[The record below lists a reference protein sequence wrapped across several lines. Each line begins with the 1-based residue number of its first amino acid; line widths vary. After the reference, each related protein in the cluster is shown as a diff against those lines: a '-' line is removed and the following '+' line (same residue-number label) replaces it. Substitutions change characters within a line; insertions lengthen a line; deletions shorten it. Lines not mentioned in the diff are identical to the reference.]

1 LNSIL
6 RSIYLC
12 FRNDAVFEFFL
23 IDNRLFVYDKNLQI
37 YEDIETFSGTRST
50 KFGDIFTPEDID
62 YVENIV
68 YLPKN
73 NIIFNYVGTF
83 NEYWQI

>member
-1 LNSIL
+1 MNLIL
-6 RSIYLC
+6 RSIYTC

-23 IDNRLFVYDKNLQI
+23 IDNKLFIYDKNLQI
-37 YEDIETFSGTRST
+37 YENIETFSGTRNA
-50 KFGDIFTPEDID
+50 KFGDIFTSEDID

-73 NIIFNYVGTF
+73 DIIFNYVGTF
-83 NEYWQI
+83 NEY